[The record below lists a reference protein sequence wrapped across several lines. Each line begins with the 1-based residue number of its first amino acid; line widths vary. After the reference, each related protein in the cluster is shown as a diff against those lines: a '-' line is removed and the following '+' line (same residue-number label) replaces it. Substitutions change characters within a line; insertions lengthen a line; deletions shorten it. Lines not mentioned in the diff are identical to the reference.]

1 MLINYKRKAFTIT
14 ELVIVIGVIAILAA
28 VLVPTYTS
36 VIDGAEEKE
45 IVQEAKDAYND
56 YISKDAFFT
65 PQKVVYEADGK
76 FISIKNGGVV
86 GVFDN
91 EQDALDSIFVGG
103 IRVATD
109 VDNLYLVADP
119 DEELKKQAKAAY
131 LAYNTANGYTENP
144 QPMVYTNGSKFIA
157 LKNGNII
164 DAAYSSKADALGGL
178 SVATTDTDYLFNTGD
193 GKLFMYY
200 KPTAKGL
207 TFKNTG
213 GDKLKIAK
221 AFSKPVLTFEAWIKC
236 SKNAP
241 ESFIL
246 GGWCHDKNTN
256 SQSFVVQNGNPRLNF
271 RIKGRGGVDV
281 NIEFTSIDVRTNDW
295 VHLALVIDTANRKTL
310 CYINGVLKSTTSTDF
325 YNPPLPNAV
334 SYIGCDDR
342 YHPFDALDKVFPF
355 KGYLHSVA
363 VYTDVRTPEEI
374 MKDCYAPDNNADNL
388 MARWVLPDSLG
399 SGGTVKD
406 LSGNGYT
413 ATRLNLS

>member
-1 MLINYKRKAFTIT
+1 MLINYNRKAFTIT

-91 EQDALDSIFVGG
+91 EQDALDTIFVGG

-178 SVATTDTDYLFNTGD
+178 RIATTDTDYLFNTGD

-200 KPTAKGL
+200 KPTSGI
-207 TFKNTG
+207 TFNRNANE
-213 GDKLKIAK
+213 KLQIAK
-221 AFSKPVLTFEAWIKC
+221 VFAKPILTFEAWIKI
-236 SKNAP
+236 SKSVANP
-241 ESFIL
+241 GFVL
-246 GGWCHDKNTN
+246 GG
-256 SQSFVVQNGNPRLNF
+256 
-271 RIKGRGGVDV
+271 
-281 NIEFTSIDVRTNDW
+281 
-295 VHLALVIDTANRKTL
+295 
-310 CYINGVLKSTTSTDF
+310 
-325 YNPPLPNAV
+325 
-334 SYIGCDDR
+334 
-342 YHPFDALDKVFPF
+342 
-355 KGYLHSVA
+355 
-363 VYTDVRTPEEI
+363 
-374 MKDCYAPDNNADNL
+374 
-388 MARWVLPDSLG
+388 
-399 SGGTVKD
+399 
-406 LSGNGYT
+406 
-413 ATRLNLS
+413 

>member
-91 EQDALDSIFVGG
+91 EQDALDTIFVGG
-103 IRVATD
+103 TRVPTD

-164 DAAYSSKADALGGL
+164 DAVYSSKAAALGGL
-178 SVATTDTDYLFNTGD
+178 SFATTDTNYLFNTGD
-193 GKLFMYY
+193 SKLFMYY

-221 AFSKPVLTFEAWIKC
+221 TFSKPVLTFEAWIKC
-236 SKNAP
+236 PKNAP

-246 GGWCHDKNTN
+246 GGWCHNQYTN
-256 SQSFVVQNGNPRLNF
+256 SQSFVVNNGNPRLNF
-271 RIKGRGGVDV
+271 RRNGRGVGDV
-281 NIEFTSIDVRTNDW
+281 NIIFTSIDVRTNDW
-295 VHLALVIDTANRKTL
+295 VHLALVIDTTAKKMR
-310 CYINGVLKSTTSTDF
+310 CYVNGVLKSTTSNDF
-325 YNPPLPNAV
+325 YKPPAPNAV

-342 YHPFDALDKVFPF
+342 YYPYDALDKVFPF

-374 MKDCYAPDNNADNL
+374 MKDCYAPDNKADNL

-399 SGGTVKD
+399 SGGTVPD

>member
-1 MLINYKRKAFTIT
+1 M
-14 ELVIVIGVIAILAA
+14 
-28 VLVPTYTS
+28 
-36 VIDGAEEKE
+36 
-45 IVQEAKDAYND
+45 
-56 YISKDAFFT
+56 
-65 PQKVVYEADGK
+65 VYEADGK

-91 EQDALDSIFVGG
+91 EQEALDTIYVGG
-103 IRVATD
+103 IRVPTD

-157 LKNGNII
+157 LKNGNVI
-164 DAAYSSKADALGGL
+164 DAVYSSKAAALGGL
-178 SVATTDTDYLFNTGD
+178 SFATTDTDYLFNTGD
-193 GKLFMYY
+193 SKLFMYY

-221 AFSKPVLTFEAWIKC
+221 VFSKPVLTFEAWIKC
-236 SKNAP
+236 PKNAP

-246 GGWCHDKNTN
+246 GGWCHNQYTN
-256 SQSFVVQNGNPRLNF
+256 SQTFAVSNGNPRLNF
-271 RIKGRGGVDV
+271 RRNGRGVGDV
-281 NIEFTSIDVRTNDW
+281 NIFFTGIDVRTDDW

-310 CYINGVLKSTTSTDF
+310 CYINGVLKSTTSNDF
-325 YNPPLPNAV
+325 YNPPTPNAV

-342 YHPFDALDKVFPF
+342 CSPPDALDIVFPF

-363 VYTDVRTPEEI
+363 VYTDVRTPQEI